1 MCVSVC
7 VCMGGGGGGGL
18 YQSLLA
24 LPVKFCSSSYF
35 SNAQKTACHI
45 EPVLIILH
53 KEEAPSL
60 AR

>member
-1 MCVSVC
+1 MCVHGR
-7 VCMGGGGGGGL
+7 GGGGGGGL

-53 KEEAPSL
+53 KAEAPSL